1 MFSVSPRKTDTH
13 DVKSQCGNVHRIP
26 KSRKWKQSVHTCSHP
41 FVFVMNVFPMCI
53 SRSSLVNMKPSCCD
67 DLQTTLTHSQE
78 RNKQDPMTVKSM
90 ELIVRLFIVSCGRR
104 SVTRPSPESSS
115 CTPSCSHCTS
125 SLEAL
130 EHTEG
135 SRPSV
140 I

>member
-1 MFSVSPRKTDTH
+1 MMSSHSVERYTGFQSPGSGSNLFTSFC
-13 DVKSQCGNVHRIP
+13 VCNEAV
-26 KSRKWKQSVHTCSHP
+26 SHVP
-41 FVFVMNVFPMCI
+41 IKIII
-53 SRSSLVNMKPSCCD
+53 SHHEAK
-67 DLQTTLTHSQE
+67 LQTTLTHGQE
-78 RNKQDPMTVKSM
+78 TNKQDPMTVKSM
-90 ELIVRLFIVSCGRR
+90 ELIVRLFIVSCRRR